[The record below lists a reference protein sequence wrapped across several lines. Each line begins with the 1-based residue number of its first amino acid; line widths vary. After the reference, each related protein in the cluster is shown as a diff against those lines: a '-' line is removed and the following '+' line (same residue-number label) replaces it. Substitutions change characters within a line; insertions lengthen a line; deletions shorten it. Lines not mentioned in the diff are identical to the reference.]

1 MNNNKEKTF
10 HECTSNCRR
19 NGCLNCEH
27 GYDEEHTCPTC
38 DKISWSEQF
47 DKKFIIP
54 ESHFGKDFYPNGYEK
69 DIWGKYK
76 DGEAIKQF
84 IKTTLNDMLDEI
96 VGEDLPRYEQ
106 QDFLFH
112 RDEYNWGYNDCIKQ
126 IKAKGLKYI
135 SK

>member
-1 MNNNKEKTF
+1 MGKETW
-10 HECTSNCRR
+10 E
-19 NGCLNCEH
+19 
-27 GYDEEHTCPTC
+27 
-38 DKISWSEQF
+38 EQF
-47 DKKFIIP
+47 DKEFVNDCG
-54 ESHFGKDFYPNGYEK
+54 HLDFKDE
-69 DIWGKYK
+69 
-76 DGEAIKQF
+76 DGFLHLQKPTKIKQF